1 MNKILSNKKTRVI
14 LGVAALAIFFV
25 VVQLLINSGIINTYY
40 QDILFL
46 MCINI
51 IMAVSLN
58 LITGFTGQFS
68 LGHAGFMAIGAY
80 AAALIIMKISTI
92 GGFILGILAGGAL
105 AALVGCL
112 IGFPTLRLKGDY
124 LAIATLGLAE
134 IIRIVVVNL
143 TITNGA
149 AGLFV
154 NQRFTNWAW
163 IFGITVAC
171 VLVIRN
177 FIRSSYGRACISIR
191 EDEIASEAMG
201 VNTTKYKIIAFTLSS
216 FIAGIGGALYASSF
230 YIIQP
235 ANFGFM
241 KSIDFLIIV
250 VLGGMGSLSGSVVAA
265 VLLGFINAYLQS
277 FAELRMIIYSSLL
290 VLIMLFR
297 PQGLM
302 GTRELSMDMF
312 LGAYWRDKWASIKS
326 KFGSKKKGKE

>member
-25 VVQLLINSGIINTYY
+25 VIQLLINSGIINTYY

-191 EDEIASEAMG
+191 E
-201 VNTTKYKIIAFTLSS
+201 
-216 FIAGIGGALYASSF
+216 
-230 YIIQP
+230 
-235 ANFGFM
+235 
-241 KSIDFLIIV
+241 
-250 VLGGMGSLSGSVVAA
+250 
-265 VLLGFINAYLQS
+265 
-277 FAELRMIIYSSLL
+277 
-290 VLIMLFR
+290 
-297 PQGLM
+297 
-302 GTRELSMDMF
+302 
-312 LGAYWRDKWASIKS
+312 
-326 KFGSKKKGKE
+326 